1 MFNYF
6 RNASATGKIIPR
18 IFTTEQ
24 YKKTLCRLIQ
34 QQQNLP
40 LFTFEFICTYKLF
53 VVYEHFHTYIHTR
66 SHTLTHTYT
75 HAEEDRDRKRNV
87 KKWKF
92 FVMFS
97 TSVFLSKTMVAWCHH
112 RVFNCSYTFDFIC
125 LLPKTVVVLCVSLF
139 CQSLWLLIVQ
149 IVFLVVITSHRLSD
163 FTCSTFILSR

>member
-40 LFTFEFICTYKLF
+40 LFTFEFICTFKLF

-66 SHTLTHTYT
+66 SHTLTHTHT
-75 HAEEDRDRKRNV
+75 HMLRKIEIEREMWKSENFLLCFQLVYFFPRQWLHDVTIEFSIAVILLILFVYCRKRLLSSAWV
-87 KKWKF
+87 F
-92 FVMFS
+92 FAK
-97 TSVFLSKTMVAWCHH
+97 VFDC
-112 RVFNCSYTFDFIC
+112 
-125 LLPKTVVVLCVSLF
+125 
-139 CQSLWLLIVQ
+139 
-149 IVFLVVITSHRLSD
+149 
-163 FTCSTFILSR
+163 